1 VRRVFGRKA
10 PGGRQP
16 QSASCVSALT
26 PRPLLIR
33 YENLVANGA
42 LERDG
47 AQLAAL
53 ERLEALARE
62 LTRRPPPPA
71 SGLAA
76 RLGRLLGRRAP
87 CRTPRGL
94 YIHGLVGRGKTTLMD
109 LFFAEL
115 ALEEKRRAHFHA
127 FMAEVHARL
136 AAARRSAAT
145 DPLARV
151 AQEIASET
159 RVLCFDEFCV
169 ADIADATIL
178 SRLFTMLLERGVIV
192 VATSNVEPRRLY
204 EGGRN
209 RDLFLPFIALIE
221 ERLDILRLDARADFR
236 LEKTPLGETFF
247 TPADARARAALDALF
262 LRLTGVAQGAPMRL
276 RVAGRDLTVPQAAGS
291 VARFHF
297 EELCARPTGAADY
310 MALAAAFD
318 AIIVDEVPAMTLERR
333 DEAKRFITL
342 VDVLYEKKT
351 RLILSAHSEAR
362 DLYRAP
368 TGHEAQEF
376 ARTVSRLI
384 EMRSQD
390 YLADRDA
397 AGVVE

>member
-1 VRRVFGRKA
+1 MT
-10 PGGRQP
+10 
-16 QSASCVSALT
+16 AS
-26 PRPLLIR
+26 RPLLSR
-33 YENLVANGA
+33 YENLVASGA
-42 LERDG
+42 LERDP

-62 LTRRPPPPA
+62 LTRRSPQPPA
-71 SGLAA
+71 AGNGLAA
-76 RLGRLLGRRAP
+76 RLRGLLGRGAP
-87 CRTPRGL
+87 CGTPRGI

-109 LFFAEL
+109 LFFA
-115 ALEEKRRAHFHA
+115 ALPLEAKRRAHFHA

-136 AAARRSAAT
+136 LGARRSAAA
-145 DPLARV
+145 DPLAHV

-169 ADIADATIL
+169 TDIADATIL
-178 SRLFTMLLERGVIV
+178 SRLFTALLARGVIV

-236 LEKTPLGETFF
+236 LEKAALGETFF
-247 TPADARARAALDALF
+247 TPADARARVALDALF
-262 LRLTGVAQGAPMRL
+262 LQLTGVAKGAPTKL
-276 RVAGRDLTVPQAAGS
+276 RIACRDITVPQAAGR
-291 VARFHF
+291 VARFEF
-297 EELCARPTGAADY
+297 EELCSRPIGASDY
-310 MALAAAFD
+310 MALTEAFD
-318 AIIVDEVPAMTLERR
+318 TIFVDEVPAMNFERR
-333 DEAKRFITL
+333 NEAKRFITL

-351 RLILSAHSEAR
+351 RLILSAQTEAQ
-362 DLYRAP
+362 DIYGAP

-376 ARTVSRLI
+376 VRTVSRLI

-390 YLADRDA
+390 YLAEPQ
-397 AGVVE
+397 AGAVE